1 MRSSKNALT
10 LAFVV
15 SAVTG
20 LIAWQ
25 AYKACFKMLDQ
36 ISRTSLEVQTNE

>member
-1 MRSSKNALT
+1 MRSSKSALA

-25 AYKACFKMLDQ
+25 AYKACLRIMNDMNQ
-36 ISRTSLEVQTNE
+36 MRLEVPRDE